1 MSIKKMSITKNG
13 IYMSYSSSL
22 QLSRDDQIIIQLC
35 LASNILT
42 EQQIESVLKKYPS
55 RGFIFAA
62 TEAGLVGATMI
73 GNLMEQKKHACI
85 CPNCKKL
92 VRLSG
97 DEAIAFCQYCNH
109 ILDQSVKSTA
119 KVSVEM
125 FGKYQIQERIGRG
138 SFATV
143 YKARH
148 VDLGRLA
155 AIKVLDSNSD
165 VTTLQRFQREARSIA
180 SMNHSNI
187 IQIYDIGEEFGR
199 LYIAMEYVDGGTLSK
214 ILKTASLSLEQKIKI
229 AIQIA
234 DGLQH
239 AHEHNII
246 HRDIKPDNILMTHDG
261 VVKIADFGLVR
272 PFNYTEPALT
282 QANIALGT
290 PLYMSPE
297 QITSHN
303 ITPSSDI
310 YSLGV
315 VLYEMLTGQL
325 PFHQTEQSIL
335 LHNIL
340 SIAIVTSLA
349 LILRIQL
356 YK

>member
-1 MSIKKMSITKNG
+1 
-13 IYMSYSSSL
+13 MSYSSSS

-42 EQQIESVLKKYPS
+42 EQQIAFILKKYPS
-55 RGFIFAA
+55 KGFIFAA

-92 VRLSG
+92 VILSG
-97 DEAIAFCQYCNH
+97 DEAIAFCNYCNH
-109 ILDQSVKSTA
+109 ILDQDVRSSS

-143 YKARH
+143 YKSRH

-180 SMNHSNI
+180 TMNHPNI

-214 ILKTASLSLEQKIKI
+214 LLKMSSLSLEQKIKI
-229 AIQIA
+229 AMQIA

-246 HRDIKPDNILMTHDG
+246 HRDIKPDNILLTHDG

-272 PFNYTEPALT
+272 PFNYNTEPVLT

-315 VLYEMLTGQL
+315 VLFEMLTGQL

-340 SIAIVTSLA
+340 SIVIVTSLA
-349 LILRIQL
+349 FSLRIQL
-356 YK
+356 HK